1 MYSLPEQESLLI
13 FIEQSIP
20 LPHPP
25 PQTPSLCCFKPGSG
39 REKFGLL
46 STLRSQAGNALII
59 SSLTEESALHGI
71 SPSED
76 RLLYKKKIWCP
87 PINTCRKS
95 VTPTP
100 TPPQPCCSACHRSPE
115 GLVVTASSPLWEC
128 RVGWGPPR
136 VGVWGSLHPG
146 ARYGPCDS
154 SFCLFRK
161 QGSLV
166 LF

>member
-20 LPHPP
+20 LPHSHPQPP
-25 PQTPSLCCFKPGSG
+25 TPSLCCFKPGNE

-46 STLRSQAGNALII
+46 SMLKSQAGNALII

-76 RLLYKKKIWCP
+76 RLLYKRKKNIYVVP
-87 PINTCRKS
+87 THQHMQKS

-115 GLVVTASSPLWEC
+115 GLIVTASSPLWEWDHPE
-128 RVGWGPPR
+128 WGR
-136 VGVWGSLHPG
+136 GG
-146 ARYGPCDS
+146 AFTPEPEATPS
-154 SFCLFRK
+154 P
-161 QGSLV
+161 
-166 LF
+166 